1 MADNASIAEAEFL
14 DETQFDSSDPEQ
26 VNKARIKAGR
36 RKKKALSV
44 VEALMQHA
52 DGREWLYMLLTA
64 CEVYRLSYMH
74 NESHADMCFREGKK
88 FIGLQLLADIEKASP
103 QNYLLMLRECKEK
116 KLPPLFPMSGLD

>member
-1 MADNASIAEAEFL
+1 MVDNASIAEAEFL
-14 DETQFDSSDPEQ
+14 DEKQFDSSNPEQ
-26 VNKARIKAGR
+26 VNRARAKAGR

-64 CEVYRLSYMH
+64 CDVFRLSYMQ

-88 FIGLQLLADIEKASP
+88 FIGLQLLHDVRKASP
-103 QNYLLMLRECKEK
+103 DNYSLMLKECDEK
-116 KLPPLFPMSGLD
+116 DLPPLFPVNGLD